1 MSEIFGKKNYKDA
14 LKGLC
19 CVEVSGE
26 SCANCLTL
34 MPVLKSIADARD
46 DIRLV
51 HVEAD
56 YDTVELMEEWD
67 VAKVP
72 TVLLMDDGKIFARCS
87 GFQPE
92 EILEIW
98 IDAKIEEYKNSQKSG
113 ER

>member
-1 MSEIFGKKNYKDA
+1 MNEKDYKEH

-19 CVEVSGE
+19 CVEISGE

-34 MPVLKSIADARD
+34 MPILKDICTARKD
-46 DIRLV
+46 VRLV

-56 YDTVELMEEWD
+56 YNTLPLMEVWE
-67 VAKVP
+67 VEKVP
-72 TVLLMDDGKIFARCS
+72 TILLFDDGEIFARCH

-98 IDAKIEEYKNSQKSG
+98 LDAKIEEQKAKHK
-113 ER
+113 

>member
-1 MSEIFGKKNYKDA
+1 MDVKNYKEE

-34 MPVLKSIADARD
+34 MPILKEMCDARD
-46 DIRLV
+46 DVRLV

-56 YDTVELMEEWD
+56 FSTLALMEAWE
-67 VAKVP
+67 VEKVP
-72 TVLLMDDGKIFARCS
+72 TILLMDDGEIFARCS

-92 EILEIW
+92 EILELW
-98 IDAKIEEYKNSQKSG
+98 LDAKIEEHKALKK
-113 ER
+113 

>member
-1 MSEIFGKKNYKDA
+1 MNVTNYKEE

-26 SCANCLTL
+26 SCANCITL
-34 MPVLKSIADARD
+34 MPILKRLCDERG

-56 YDTVELMEEWD
+56 YSTLPLMEAWE
-67 VAKVP
+67 VEKVP
-72 TVLLMDDGKIFARCS
+72 TILLFDDGEIFARCS

-92 EILEIW
+92 EILELW
-98 IDAKIEEYKNSQKSG
+98 LDAKIEERKAQK
-113 ER
+113 

>member
-1 MSEIFGKKNYKDA
+1 MNEKDYKEH

-34 MPVLKSIADARD
+34 MPILQEICASRGDV
-46 DIRLV
+46 RLV

-56 YDTVELMEEWD
+56 YSTLPLMEVWE
-67 VAKVP
+67 VEKVP
-72 TVLLMDDGKIFARCS
+72 TILLMEDGEIFARCS

-92 EILEIW
+92 EILELW
-98 IDAKIEEYKNSQKSG
+98 IDAKIAERKSK
-113 ER
+113 

>member
-1 MSEIFGKKNYKDA
+1 MNETNYKEQ

-19 CVEVSGE
+19 CVEISGE

-34 MPVLKSIADARD
+34 MPILKTLCDARG

-56 YDTVELMEEWD
+56 YSTLPLMEKWE
-67 VAKVP
+67 VEKVP
-72 TVLLMDDGKIFARCS
+72 TILLMDDGDIFARCS

-92 EILEIW
+92 EILELW
-98 IDAKIEEYKNSQKSG
+98 MDAKIEERKNQQA
-113 ER
+113 

>member
-1 MSEIFGKKNYKDA
+1 MSELFSKKDYKSR
-14 LKGLC
+14 LQGLC

-34 MPVLKSIADARD
+34 MPVLQSLIDARG

-56 YDTVELMEEWD
+56 FQTTELMEEWE
-67 VAKVP
+67 VSRVP
-72 TVLLMDDGKIFARCS
+72 TVLLMDDG
-87 GFQPE
+87 

-98 IDAKIEEYKNSQKSG
+98 LDAKIEEHKAAACGKEG
-113 ER
+113 K